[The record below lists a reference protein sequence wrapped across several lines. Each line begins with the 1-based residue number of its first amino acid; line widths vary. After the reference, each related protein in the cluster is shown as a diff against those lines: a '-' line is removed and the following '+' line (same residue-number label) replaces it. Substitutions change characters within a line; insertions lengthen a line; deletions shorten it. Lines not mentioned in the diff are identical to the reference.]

1 MAVGPD
7 REQLD
12 DTKVPMSG
20 DIAEAVQAAPEI
32 HLAQEAAAKI
42 TVTEPEATTTPR
54 ALPKKPHRSH

>member
-1 MAVGPD
+1 MAVSPD

-20 DIAEAVQAAPEI
+20 DIAAAVQAAPEI

-42 TVTEPEATTTPR
+42 TVTEPEAMTSPR
-54 ALPKKPHRSH
+54 ALPKKPHRSF

>member
-1 MAVGPD
+1 MAVSPD

-12 DTKVPMSG
+12 GTKVPTSD

-32 HLAQEAAAKI
+32 HLAQEAASKI

-54 ALPKKPHRSH
+54 ALPKKPLLPS